1 MLHRDI
7 IVIGAS
13 AGGLEALQSLVAA
26 LPVNLPAALVV
37 VVHTASQSPGLLSSI
52 LARAGPLPVSE
63 AVEGMPLALGRIYMA
78 APDRHLLVEQGGLRV
93 TRGPKE
99 NRFRPAIDPLFRSA
113 AYTYGPRVIGIILSG
128 MLDDGTVGLWAVK
141 QRGGLA
147 IVQDPSEA
155 LYAAMPQSA
164 LAHVA
169 VDYCVPVTALA
180 ALLVQLVG
188 ESLPNAG
195 DAVID
200 DVLAIENQIAREDN
214 ALQSGLLQ
222 LGVPSLYT
230 CPDCSGVLL
239 QITQGPIVRYR
250 CHTGHAFTLASLL
263 TEQRES
269 IEQSLWRSVQLL
281 EEHLLLLQKLTQT
294 SPALPALVSAPSLAA
309 QIQATMD
316 QLDRLRTLARQYLD
330 PPVTLLANA

>member
-13 AGGLEALQSLVAA
+13 AGGLETLQSLVAD
-26 LPVNLPAALVV
+26 LPLTLPAALVV
-37 VVHTASQSPGLLSSI
+37 VVHTAPQSPGLLPSI

-63 AVEGMPLALGRIYMA
+63 AVEGMPLAPGRIYVA

-128 MLDDGTVGLWAVK
+128 MLDDGTLGLWAVK

-147 IVQDPSEA
+147 IVQEPSEA

-180 ALLVQLVG
+180 ALLTQLVG
-188 ESLPNAG
+188 EPLSNTG

-200 DVLAIENQIAREDN
+200 DLLTIENQIAREDN

-222 LGVPSLYT
+222 LGAPSLYT
-230 CPDCSGVLL
+230 CPECSGVLL
-239 QITQGPIVRYR
+239 QIAQGPLVRYR

-281 EEHLLLLQKLTQT
+281 EEHLLLLQQLNQT
-294 SPALPALVSAPSLAA
+294 SPTPPALVLTSPLAL
-309 QIQATMD
+309 QVQATVD
-316 QLDRLRTLARQYLD
+316 QLDRLRSLARQYLD
-330 PPVTLLANA
+330 PPVGLPASA